1 LFNLPGN
8 IISGRVTGDTAKQLS
23 DRIGKILQNKQS
35 VSINSQDTSSSHSQQ
50 MDLAVPPSKIGAL
63 SSGEFVGMVADT
75 PSTKIQL
82 KAFHAEIITDF
93 KAIEKE
99 EAGFVDIPV
108 IRKVTPED
116 IEDVFLTIKE
126 DIIDLVDGM
135 LTQMQADPELS
146 QLIVNKALPEKDE

>member
-1 LFNLPGN
+1 
-8 IISGRVTGDTAKQLS
+8 
-23 DRIGKILQNKQS
+23 
-35 VSINSQDTSSSHSQQ
+35 
-50 MDLAVPPSKIGAL
+50 
-63 SSGEFVGMVADT
+63 MVADT

-82 KAFHAEIITDF
+82 KAFHAEIVTDF

-126 DIIDLVDGM
+126 DIIRPGRWDAYSNAGRSGTVPIDR
-135 LTQMQADPELS
+135 Q
-146 QLIVNKALPEKDE
+146 